1 MIERNA
7 VRRALASA
15 GGNASKG
22 MMAMALTLSLSPA
35 AAFAQ
40 TGDGEIEGAAGSD
53 ATNTETAAPQS
64 SEGVQTSS
72 ISIENYTLDGGSN
85 AAVSQGA
92 SYDLSKIADGK
103 YQGTAVADS
112 KDPAAG
118 GNEWDVGS
126 YEVKVTVQV
135 ASGKI
140 VSVKVS
146 DETYNVLTGES
157 WDYLDKAENG
167 NARKHV
173 TGMADKI
180 VEANGTSVDAVS
192 TATVSSNAIKAAVD
206 NALQAAYDEQNP
218 STPVTDEYTYG
229 YAGLTWAE

>member
-72 ISIENYTLDGGSN
+72 VSIENYTLDGDSN
-85 AAVSQGA
+85 AVVSQGA

-112 KDPAAG
+112 KDPLNKG
-118 GNEWDVGS
+118 DEWDAKSYDVSVTVTVADSKIVKVEVANYSTLGDNDWDRMDKAVNGFSKKGTS
-126 YEVKVTVQV
+126 YEGVV
-135 ASGKI
+135 G
-140 VSVKVS
+140 
-146 DETYNVLTGES
+146 
-157 WDYLDKAENG
+157 
-167 NARKHV
+167 
-173 TGMADKI
+173 
-180 VEANGTSVDAVS
+180 
-192 TATVSSNAIKAAVD
+192 
-206 NALQAAYDEQNP
+206 
-218 STPVTDEYTYG
+218 
-229 YAGLTWAE
+229 

>member
-72 ISIENYTLDGGSN
+72 VSIENYTLDGDSN
-85 AAVSQGA
+85 AVVSQGA

-112 KDPAAG
+112 KDPA
-118 GNEWDVGS
+118 
-126 YEVKVTVQV
+126 VQ
-135 ASGKI
+135 GRRMGCQ
-140 VSVKVS
+140 
-146 DETYNVLTGES
+146 ELRRLG
-157 WDYLDKAENG
+157 NG
-167 NARKHV
+167 NRC
-173 TGMADKI
+173 
-180 VEANGTSVDAVS
+180 
-192 TATVSSNAIKAAVD
+192 
-206 NALQAAYDEQNP
+206 
-218 STPVTDEYTYG
+218 
-229 YAGLTWAE
+229 